1 MKRNIR
7 RLLVTL
13 GVLAALLAAA
23 TTVLL
28 FIFRTPPL
36 PPLPSPNGYDDLL
49 KAGQAVVG
57 KLNDAPD
64 LPHEELRTLVATNA
78 EALRLLRVGLAR
90 PCAVPTDAHIANFA
104 TTVTTDLMDLK
115 RLAKLL
121 SAEGRLAEIENR
133 PADAVRSYVDSIRL
147 GRAMSRGGLM
157 IDRLVGIACE
167 AVGSIPLVK
176 LLPKLTCDQMRR
188 LAAELE
194 QIDHNTVPWQELLQN
209 ERRFSR
215 AQMRQV
221 PNPLALLS
229 YLWRER
235 GISRRVQEQ
244 HDVAAARLRLLA
256 VELALRSW
264 KCDHGA
270 APTNLT
276 QLVPKY
282 LRHLPADPFTGKPFV
297 YRPTG
302 TNWVLYSVGPD
313 RVDEGGKPMTKT
325 SDNSL
330 VGFGQTQSPKI
341 QNKGDL
347 LYDSK
352 W

>member
-36 PPLPSPNGYDDLL
+36 PPLPNPNGYDDLL
-49 KAGQAVVG
+49 KAGQIVVG
-57 KLNDAPD
+57 KLDDAAD

-78 EALRLLRVGLAR
+78 EALRLLRVGLGR
-90 PCAVPTDAHIANFA
+90 PCAIPTDDHIANFQ
-104 TTVTTDLMDLK
+104 TVSRDLVALRK
-115 RLAKLL
+115 LAKLL
-121 SAEGRLAEIENR
+121 SAEGRLAEIDDR

-147 GRAMSRGGLM
+147 GRAITRGGLM
-157 IDRLVGIACE
+157 IDRLVGMACE
-167 AVGSIPLVK
+167 GVGTIPFVK
-176 LLPKLTCDQMRR
+176 LLPKLTCEQMRP
-188 LAAELE
+188 LAAELK
-194 QIDHNTVPWQELLQN
+194 QIDDSTVPWREVLQN

-256 VELALRSW
+256 VELALHSW